1 MVISIIPSPTPPG
14 GSPRSRSSTPGRKSP
29 RSPFDFA
36 ERGLDSITAREVQ
49 EALARGI
56 QRRDMIEQR
65 EALYADYGA
74 MLERGAEYDSVLER
88 RDEYESMLERRD
100 LDMLEDVY

>member
-1 MVISIIPSPTPPG
+1 RLQKTPLKDRALIPACTVRGCAQKLQAGNVKDLFSEGKHVAITIIPPPTPPG
-14 GSPRSRSSTPGRKSP
+14 GSPRSGSPSPERKSP

-56 QRRDMIEQR
+56 QRRDVMEQR
-65 EALYADYGA
+65 EA
-74 MLERGAEYDSVLER
+74 
-88 RDEYESMLERRD
+88 
-100 LDMLEDVY
+100 